1 MQKEIITM
9 TKKESERLIIV
20 NNLINKVINGTEAS
34 KQLGLS
40 LRQVKRLKAKVILL
54 EAKGIIHGNRGRES
68 NRRIGEDLI
77 DKIDTLLRDKYHFL
91 TPTMA
96 QEHLEKNDDIK
107 VSKEKIRQ
115 EMVKEGLWITK
126 ERKRS
131 EHRERRDRRDNYGE
145 MQQFDGSYHKWF
157 YGVDE
162 EQCLLASIDDA
173 TGKITKAIFDKNE
186 GIHAVFSF
194 WRGYILENKRPVSI
208 YLDRFSTYKINH
220 KNAEDNKDLMTQFE
234 RVMEE
239 LSILPIHAR
248 SPQGK
253 GRIERLWK
261 TLQTRLRIELRL
273 RGIKTIEEANKYLKE
288 EFIPWFNAKF
298 GVMPKGKADLH
309 KDTDMDLDEVFSV
322 RKDRSIGNDYVVRYE
337 NKYYQLS
344 QVQPITVLK
353 KSKVIV
359 ETRLDGE
366 IKIKQRGKY
375 LNFSVLS
382 QRPEKEID
390 IKLPALTKVSDWK
403 PPVNHPWRKFK
414 INEDINSKV

>member
-1 MQKEIITM
+1 MNEEIIIM
-9 TKKESERLIIV
+9 TKKEAERLIIV

-40 LRQVKRLKAKVILL
+40 IRQVKRLKSKVVSLK
-54 EAKGIIHGNRGRES
+54 AKGIIHGNRGKES
-68 NRRIGEDLI
+68 NRRLGEELI

-115 EMVKEGLWITK
+115 EMAKEGLWIIKARK
-126 ERKRS
+126 ESK
-131 EHRERRDRRDNYGE
+131 HRERRDRRDNYGE

-173 TGKITKAIFDKNE
+173 TGKITRAIFDKNE
-186 GIHAVFSF
+186 GIKAVFSF
-194 WRGYILENKRPVSI
+194 WKDYVIENGRPISI

-220 KNAEDNKDLMTQFE
+220 KNAEDNKDLLTQFE
-234 RVMEE
+234 RSMKE
-239 LSILPIHAR
+239 LSILPIHAH

-273 RGIKTIEEANKYLKE
+273 RR
-288 EFIPWFNAKF
+288 
-298 GVMPKGKADLH
+298 H
-309 KDTDMDLDEVFSV
+309 
-322 RKDRSIGNDYVVRYE
+322 
-337 NKYYQLS
+337 
-344 QVQPITVLK
+344 
-353 KSKVIV
+353 
-359 ETRLDGE
+359 
-366 IKIKQRGKY
+366 
-375 LNFSVLS
+375 
-382 QRPEKEID
+382 
-390 IKLPALTKVSDWK
+390 
-403 PPVNHPWRKFK
+403 
-414 INEDINSKV
+414 